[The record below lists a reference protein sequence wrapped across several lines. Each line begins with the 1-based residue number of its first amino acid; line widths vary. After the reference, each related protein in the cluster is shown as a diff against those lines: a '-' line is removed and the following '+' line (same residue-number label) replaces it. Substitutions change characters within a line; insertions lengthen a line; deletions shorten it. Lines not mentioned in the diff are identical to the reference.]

1 MTATD
6 PVAVLA
12 PPHAHAPEHVARMMR
27 RVLLALVPGVA
38 VQVWVFGAGVIIHIL
53 LALVA
58 ALAAEASMLRARR
71 LPLRPAVTDGSV
83 CITAVLFAVAM
94 SPVAAWW
101 LTVIGVLFAVIVAKH
116 AYGGLGCNIFNPAM
130 AGYAFV
136 LLCFPAAMQPWP
148 VDATAPAQA
157 LAHIF
162 AGADAAVDAMSG
174 ATALESLR
182 TELRGMKMLSELV
195 TPPGLRQFASRGS
208 AWINAAY
215 LLGGIWLLAVG
226 VIRWQIPVGFLG
238 SLALLALVFHLGDAD
253 RYLTPLLHLCNGA
266 TMIGAFFIATDPVSS
281 PVAPMGRL
289 VFGVATGVLVYLI
302 RTFGAWPDGV
312 AFAVLLMNA
321 AVPLID
327 RYTRPRVLGE
337 QLR

>member
-12 PPHAHAPEHVARMMR
+12 PPHAHGPEHVARMMR

-38 VQVWVFGAGVIIHIL
+38 VQVWVFGAGVIIDIL
-53 LALVA
+53 LALLVA
-58 ALAAEASMLRARR
+58 LLAEASMLRARR
-71 LPLRPAVTDGSV
+71 QPLRPAVTDGSV

-162 AGADAAVDAMSG
+162 AGTDTAVDATSG

-182 TELRGMKMLSELV
+182 TELRGMKMLSELAV
-195 TPPGLRQFASRGS
+195 APGLNQFTGRGS

-215 LLGGIWLLAVG
+215 LLGGIWLLGVG

-238 SLALLALVFHLGDAD
+238 SLGLLALVFHLGDAD

-281 PVAPMGRL
+281 PVAPMGRF
-289 VFGVATGVLVYLI
+289 VFGVATGMLVYLI
-302 RTFGAWPDGV
+302 RTYGAWPDGV

-327 RYTRPRVLGE
+327 RCTRPRVLGE